1 MPRARMS
8 PFASRKAPA
17 AAAAAA
23 VLIALSA
30 CASSSSSGSSG
41 AASSSSPATVN
52 VAVIQ
57 ALTGPG
63 AVDGQVN
70 LEGSELAAD
79 NINAAGG
86 IKSMGGA
93 KIHIVSEDAGP
104 TTDTAVAATQLALS
118 KGNISIG
125 MGAELSSQTL
135 AMEPIWTRAK
145 VPWIAGSVAD
155 AITAQ
160 GSMYT
165 FRESASTATENQII
179 PNLLVQ
185 ALKSAGSPATSV
197 AFAADNTAAPTA
209 NIAGMKQSFPAAGAK
224 VVFSQQWTPPLADPV
239 GLAEKIKAANPDI
252 VYTGATATDDI
263 INMRKALVAVGVK
276 ALDFG
281 TGVPNVSSAVLAGA
295 GSAVNGYVA
304 ELPEAPVKAEAGIA
318 AQFQAKFG
326 TAFTGDA
333 AYGYEEMYIAADA
346 LQAAK
351 SASPQTVRNALA
363 NIDIQGNELPAPWVA
378 GGRIKYNSVGQNIYA
393 SVFFAQWQNGKV
405 VTVYPL
411 SQATGTLQVGS
422 GG

>member
-1 MPRARMS
+1 MTMPRSRS
-8 PFASRKAPA
+8 YLLGTRKTFAATTGIVA
-17 AAAAAA
+17 LA
-23 VLIALSA
+23 ALSA
-30 CASSSSSGSSG
+30 CASHSSG
-41 AASSSSPATVN
+41 ASPSSPGTVN
-52 VAVIQ
+52 VAVVQ

-70 LEGSELAAD
+70 LEGTELAAA

-86 IKSMGGA
+86 IKSLGGA
-93 KIHIVSEDAGP
+93 KIHIISEDAGA
-104 TTDTAVAATQLALS
+104 TTDTAVSATQLALS
-118 KGNISIG
+118 KGNVSIG
-125 MGAELSSQTL
+125 IGAELSSQTL

-145 VPWIAGSVAD
+145 VPWVAGSVAD

-160 GSMYT
+160 GSQYT

-179 PNLLVQ
+179 PKLLVE
-185 ALKSAGSPATSV
+185 ALKSSGLPAGRV

-209 NIAGMKQSFPAAGAK
+209 NIAGLKQSFPAAGAQ
-224 VVFSQQWTPPLADPV
+224 VVFSQQWTPPLADAV
-239 GLAEKIKAANPDI
+239 SLAEKIKTANPAI
-252 VYTGATATDDI
+252 IYTGATATDDI

-295 GSAVNGYVA
+295 GQAVDQYVA
-304 ELPEAPVKAEAGIA
+304 ELPEAPVKAEAAIA
-318 AQFQAKFG
+318 AQFQKKYN

-351 SASPQTVRNALA
+351 SSDPQKVRDALST
-363 NIDIQGNELPAPWVA
+363 IDIKGSELPAPWVA

-405 VTVYPL
+405 VTVFPAD
-411 SQATGTLQVGS
+411 QATGQLQAS
-422 GG
+422 G

>member
-1 MPRARMS
+1 MPS
-8 PFASRKAPA
+8 PCRSSFAAPKVPA
-17 AAAAAA
+17 AAAAIV
-23 VLIALSA
+23 VLAALSA
-30 CASSSSSGSSG
+30 CSSSSSSGGGSSN
-41 AASSSSPATVN
+41 PATVN

-86 IKSMGGA
+86 IKSLGGA

-125 MGAELSSQTL
+125 IGAELSSQTL

-160 GSMYT
+160 GSQYT
-165 FRESASTATENQII
+165 FRESASTTTENQII
-179 PNLLVQ
+179 PQLLVS

-209 NIAGMKQSFPAAGAK
+209 NIEGMKASFPAAGAK

-239 GLAEKIKAANPDI
+239 SLAEKIKSVDPDI

-295 GSAVNGYVA
+295 GPAVDGYVA

-318 AQFQAKFG
+318 SQFQAKYHA
-326 TAFTGDA
+326 AFTGDA

-351 SASPQTVRNALA
+351 SADPQKVRDALA

-411 SQATGTLQVGS
+411 NQATGQLEVGS
-422 GG
+422 SS

>member
-1 MPRARMS
+1 MTMPG
-8 PFASRKAPA
+8 SRLYPIGPRKTIA
-17 AAAAAA
+17 AATGIIALA
-23 VLIALSA
+23 ALSA
-30 CASSSSSGSSG
+30 CASHSNGASSGG
-41 AASSSSPATVN
+41 TGTGTGTVN
-52 VAVIQ
+52 VAVVQ

-70 LEGSELAAD
+70 LEGSELAAAT
-79 NINAAGG
+79 INAAGG
-86 IKSMGGA
+86 IKSLGGA
-93 KIHIVSEDAGP
+93 KIHIISEDAGA
-104 TTDTAVAATQLALS
+104 TTDTAASATQLALS
-118 KGNISIG
+118 KGTISVG

-155 AITAQ
+155 PITKQ

-165 FRESASTATENQII
+165 FRESASTTTENEII
-179 PNLLVQ
+179 PKLLVQ
-185 ALKSAGSPATSV
+185 ALKSTDKPATSV
-197 AFAADNTAAPTA
+197 AFAADSTAAPTA
-209 NIAGMKQSFPAAGAK
+209 NIQGLRTSFPAAGAK
-224 VVFSQQWTPPLADPV
+224 VVFSQQWTPPLADAV
-239 GLAEKIKAANPDI
+239 SLAQKIKTAGPSI

-263 INMRKALVAVGVK
+263 INMRKALVAVGVT

-304 ELPEAPVKAEAGIA
+304 ELPEAPVKAEAAIA
-318 AQFQAKFG
+318 QKFQAKYH

-351 SASPQTVRNALA
+351 STDPQKVRDALA
-363 NIDIQGNELPAPWVA
+363 TIDIKGSELPAPWVA

-393 SVFFAQWQNGKV
+393 SVFFAQWQDGKV
-405 VTVYPL
+405 VTVYPTD
-411 SQATGTLQVGS
+411 QATGKLEVG
-422 GG
+422 G